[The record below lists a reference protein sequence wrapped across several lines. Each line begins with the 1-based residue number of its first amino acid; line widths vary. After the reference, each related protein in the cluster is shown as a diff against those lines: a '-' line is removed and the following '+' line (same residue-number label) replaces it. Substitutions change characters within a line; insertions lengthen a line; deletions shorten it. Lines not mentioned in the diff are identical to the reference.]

1 MPYYPRDHRN
11 RPVIVGYTPGYYQVE
26 DKRVAELETR
36 VADLENKFAAL
47 ETKPNLAIRAWQTF
61 RDLAGSMKV
70 PFGFGFGVEKSKVE
84 PERE

>member
-36 VADLENKFAAL
+36 VADLENNLSAL
-47 ETKPNLAIRAWQTF
+47 KTSPSSTR
-61 RDLAGSMKV
+61 
-70 PFGFGFGVEKSKVE
+70 
-84 PERE
+84 ER